1 MVEFGAT
8 FGDWLLRKVVVPK
21 FWKEVIRWWIEEL
34 DRADV
39 SVTVGVPRTV
49 VALWE
54 NLLIE
59 ILMRL
64 LLDLLGS

>member
-8 FGDWLLRKVVVPK
+8 FWDWLLRKVVVPK

-64 LLDLLGS
+64 LLNFLGS